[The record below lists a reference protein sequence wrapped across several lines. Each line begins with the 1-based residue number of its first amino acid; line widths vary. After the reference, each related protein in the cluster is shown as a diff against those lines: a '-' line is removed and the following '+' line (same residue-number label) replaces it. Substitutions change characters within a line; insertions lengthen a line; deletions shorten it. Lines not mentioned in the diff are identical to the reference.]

1 MSVINLG
8 EVYYR
13 VGRERGL
20 PLAEQALEWFGR
32 QPVHIIDV
40 GWKLTRAAAEIKST
54 YALSYADC
62 FAASL
67 ARQLEAAVVTGD
79 PEFEQLERDGIV
91 EIEWL
96 TPKPKARRR

>member
-32 QPVHIIDV
+32 QPVHIIDA
-40 GWKLTRAAAEIKST
+40 GWELTRAAAEIKSS